1 MATWS
6 RNHRSCETTW
16 STLYAL
22 IQIRAAFPDA
32 GGIPMTQLAFW
43 TQPARSRNVRARA
56 LAAQMDGVFTHI
68 RGARYE
74 DGVEQAGAV
83 AALSEALLTESNT
96 VADLAE
102 VCDAQ
107 YRFWGEIAPDA
118 GGGPGAAVAPG
129 AGSEG

>member
-1 MATWS
+1 MI
-6 RNHRSCETTW
+6 
-16 STLYAL
+16 AL
-22 IQIRAAFPDA
+22 IQLRAAFPDS
-32 GGIPMTQLAFW
+32 GEIPMPQLAFW
-43 TQPARSRNVRARA
+43 TQPARSRSVRARA

-74 DGVEQAGAV
+74 DGVQQAEAV
-83 AALSEALLTESNT
+83 SALSEALLTESNT

-107 YRFWGEIAPDA
+107 YRFWGEIAPEPGDGPDA
-118 GGGPGAAVAPG
+118 GDAPA